1 MFKNSLLGFVIT
13 ILALSLVNCNKNKCD
28 LEASSIVASAVEIT
42 TIQNHLTANSLNA
55 TQHSSG
61 LFYEITNAGSGDNP
75 NLCSSV
81 TVKYKGTLLN
91 GSVFDESS
99 SNVSFPLKQLI
110 VGWQLGLPLL
120 KKGGSIKLYVP
131 PSLGYGSASQ
141 SGIPANSTLI
151 FTIDLVDVVQ

>member
-1 MFKNSLLGFVIT
+1 MFKNTLLRFSLVL
-13 ILALSLVNCNKNKCD
+13 LSLSIVNCNKNKCD
-28 LEASSIVASAVEIT
+28 LVASSIVASAAEIT
-42 TIQNHLTANSLNA
+42 AIQNHLTANGLTA

-61 LFYEITNAGSGDNP
+61 LFYDITNAGSGDNP

-91 GSVFDESS
+91 GFIFDQST

-151 FTIDLVDVVQ
+151 FTIDLVGVEQ